1 MTSQQNLYDYTTKYD
16 LLELFNGKVMEF
28 TVLKLD
34 EVYASE
40 LTDYASE
47 LTVYAE
53 EIKVIE
59 DTIKKNLVHD
69 YVNLSNSDIFAFDN
83 LSNDVL
89 INQIKHIHIQL
100 LEEDEPMR
108 EMRLALEISL
118 ITTELLKRMDGVL

>member
-28 TVLKLD
+28 TVLKLV
-34 EVYASE
+34 EASTSQ
-40 LTDYASE
+40 LN
-47 LTVYAE
+47 VYAE

-59 DTIKKNLVHD
+59 NTIKKNLVHD

-118 ITTELLKRMDGVL
+118 ITTELLKRMDGEL